1 MEDRDKIIK
10 GLELAYLKLI
20 EYKKYKKT
28 PLIVY
33 RRGKIVEIAP
43 EKILPTTI
51 QNQHITTITKN
62 GKNNTLHQRIPNR
75 NIRSNKTLLQ
85 RMPHKRNLTKIRA
98 ITSS

>member
-1 MEDRDKIIK
+1 MENRDKIIK

-33 RRGKIVEIAP
+33 RKGKIVEIAP

-51 QNQHITTITKN
+51 YIVY
-62 GKNNTLHQRIPNR
+62 GG
-75 NIRSNKTLLQ
+75 
-85 RMPHKRNLTKIRA
+85 
-98 ITSS
+98 